1 VTGFGDRVDADGG
14 AGGMPARPG
23 SVRAGSGNRPT
34 GRRSAKERADGG
46 RADKERAYLI
56 AVDIGGD
63 GGWTAGESLHE
74 LASLVETAG
83 AEVVGSCEQHRE
95 SIHPVWYLGSGKAE
109 ELREAKSCTHFTLL
123 VADDELSPKQQRSL
137 ERLLDVKVLDR
148 SGVILDIFAQRAHT
162 HEGRIQVELAQLEYQ
177 LPRLTRLW
185 THLSRTGGGIGT
197 RGPGETQLETDRR
210 VIRQRIK
217 KTRERVEEVRRRR
230 ETAARARGRRLLP
243 TVAIVGYTNAGK
255 STLLNALVGEEAA
268 AAEDMLFA
276 TLDPTTRRVRLGEGQ
291 TAIVSDTVGFIHKL
305 PHQLVEAFQAT
316 LEEVTRADALLEV
329 VDLADRHAA
338 EHRRTVQTV
347 LDELGAGHKPRIV
360 VLNKSDRVDP
370 KEAPPP
376 GVIRRDD
383 LHVLRVSAL
392 TEAGMERLRAA
403 IAEVLG
409 DLWTEVDLPVPYAHG
424 ELLARVRER
433 GTVNFEYRDEDVR
446 ITGKVPPSI
455 AGELQGAARSWTM
468 ARRFRE
474 GAPHDEEGEKMGEE
488 LLTTGKIA
496 EKLGV
501 SPAKVSKTIK
511 DNGLEPDQKKGNCAY
526 FGPEKVGKLEELLKA
541 K

>member
-1 VTGFGDRVDADGG
+1 MTSDGNS
-14 AGGMPARPG
+14 RPG
-23 SVRAGSGNRPT
+23 SVRAGAGNQPS
-34 GRRSAKERADGG
+34 GRRSARDGAAGDLRPER
-46 RADKERAYLI
+46 ERAYLI
-56 AVDIGGD
+56 AVDTGDD
-63 GGWTAGESLHE
+63 GGWTAQESLAE

-83 AEVVGSCEQHRE
+83 ADVVGTVSQNRE
-95 SIHPVWYLGSGKAE
+95 GVHPVWYLGTGKAE
-109 ELREAKSCTHFTLL
+109 ELKEAKSETHFTIL

-137 ERLLDVKVLDR
+137 EELLDVKVLDR

-230 ETAARARGRRLLP
+230 ETAARSRERRLLP

-255 STLLNALVGEEAA
+255 STLLNSLVGEEAA
-268 AAEDMLFA
+268 MAEDMLFA
-276 TLDPTTRRVRLGEGQ
+276 TLDPTTRRVRLSEGQ
-291 TAIVSDTVGFIHKL
+291 TVIVSDTVGFIHKL

-316 LEEVTRADALLEV
+316 LEEVTRADALVEV

-347 LDELGAGHKPRIV
+347 LDELGAGHKPRVV
-360 VLNKSDRVDP
+360 VLNKADRV
-370 KEAPPP
+370 EP
-376 GVIRRDD
+376 GELPGAGVVRRDD
-383 LHVLRVSAL
+383 LHVLRASAL
-392 TEAGMERLRAA
+392 SGEGIERLRSA

-409 DLWTEVDLPVPYAHG
+409 ELWADIDLAVPYAQG

-433 GTVNFEYRDEDVR
+433 GTVTFEYRDEDVR
-446 ITGKVPPSI
+446 ITGKIPPSI
-455 AGELQGAARSWTM
+455 AGELQSAARAWAR
-468 ARRFRE
+468 ARRTKE
-474 GAPHDEEGEKMGEE
+474 SQPQGEEATDMADE
-488 LLTTGKIA
+488 LLTAGKIA
-496 EKLGV
+496 ERLGV
-501 SPAKVSKTIK
+501 SPAKVSKAIK
-511 DNGLEPDQKKGNCAY
+511 DNAVEPDQKKGNCAY
-526 FGPEKVGKLEELLKA
+526 FGAQKVAQLEALLK

>member
-1 VTGFGDRVDADGG
+1 VTRSDSDGE
-14 AGGMPARPG
+14 
-23 SVRAGSGNRPT
+23 GSGSPG
-34 GRRSAKERADGG
+34 GRERVDGG
-46 RADKERAYLI
+46 RPDRERAFLI
-56 AVDIGGD
+56 AVDSGSD
-63 GGWTAGESLHE
+63 GGWTAKESLSE

-83 AEVVGSCEQHRE
+83 AEVVGTAEQRRE
-95 SIHPVWYLGSGKAE
+95 SVHPVWYMGTGKAE
-109 ELREAKSCTHFTLL
+109 ELKEAKSSTHFTLL

-137 ERLLDVKVLDR
+137 EELLDVKVLDR

-230 ETAARARGRRLLP
+230 ETAARSRERRLLP

-268 AAEDMLFA
+268 VAEDMLFA

-316 LEEVTRADALLEV
+316 LEEVTRADALVEV

-347 LDELGAGHKPRIV
+347 LDELGAGHKPRVV
-360 VLNKSDRVDP
+360 VLNKADRV
-370 KEAPPP
+370 ESLEPPAP
-376 GVIRRDD
+376 GVVRRDD
-383 LHVLRVSAL
+383 LHVLRASAL
-392 TEAGMERLRAA
+392 TGSGIEQLRAK

-409 DLWTEVDLPVPYAHG
+409 DLWTDVDVALPYAQG
-424 ELLARVRER
+424 ELLARIRER
-433 GTVNFEYRDEDVR
+433 GTVTFEYRDEDVR
-446 ITGKVPPSI
+446 IIGKVPPSI
-455 AGELQGAARSWTM
+455 AGEVHGAARAWSRARKVRENEPPDQRGEEM
-468 ARRFRE
+468 A
-474 GAPHDEEGEKMGEE
+474 DE
-488 LLTTGKIA
+488 LLTAGKIA

-501 SPAKVSKTIK
+501 SPAKVSKAIK
-511 DNGLEPDQKKGNCAY
+511 DNAVEPDQKKGNCAY
-526 FGPEKVGKLEELLKA
+526 FGPDKVAQLEALLK